1 MKKLIIL
8 FLGVILATQV
18 FSQTHLYENPDF
30 EQIAEGHEEIA
41 IIPFNASITLGPLQM
56 MEISADQLAQMEEAE
71 GEDIQFAMYSWF
83 LKRAK
88 RGSLKVKVQ
97 SPSETNA
104 KLKQAGLSYETY
116 DEYTPSELAELLGVD
131 AVVMG
136 SLETDKPI
144 SEGASI
150 ALSLLSGI
158 RTSTNLVAV
167 NLFIYNGID
176 GDLLI
181 NYHKAVSGS
190 VGSSPEN
197 LVNTLMRKA
206 SRRIAYTD

>member
-1 MKKLIIL
+1 MKKLFIL
-8 FLGVILATQV
+8 FFSAILWTQA

-30 EQIAEGHEEIA
+30 ERIAEGHEEIA
-41 IIPFNASITLGPLQM
+41 IIPFNTSITLGPLQM
-56 MEISADQLAQMEEAE
+56 REISADQLAQMEEAE

-104 KLKQAGLSYETY
+104 KLKKAGLTY
-116 DEYTPSELAELLGVD
+116 DTFDEYTPTELAELLGVD

-136 SLETDKPI
+136 SLESDKPI

-150 ALSLLSGI
+150 ALGLLAGI
-158 RTSTNLVAV
+158 YTNTNLVAV
-167 NLFIYNGID
+167 NLFIYNGMD

-206 SRRIAYTD
+206 SRRIAYTN

>member
-1 MKKLIIL
+1 M
-8 FLGVILATQV
+8 V
-18 FSQTHLYENPDF
+18 FE
-30 EQIAEGHEEIA
+30 
-41 IIPFNASITLGPLQM
+41 
-56 MEISADQLAQMEEAE
+56 
-71 GEDIQFAMYSWF
+71 
-83 LKRAK
+83 RAK

-104 KLKQAGLSYETY
+104 KLKKAGLSYETY